1 MRVSVYNQEGEK
13 VGTAMLPKE
22 IFDVKMNPDLVHQ
35 AYVAQISS
43 SRQVS
48 ASTKTRAERRGGGR
62 KPWRQ
67 KGTGR
72 ARAGSIRSPIWR
84 KGGVTFGPRKD
95 KVYRKKINK
104 KARRKALFMVLSS
117 KVKDKEL
124 ILVDKLRLA
133 KTKTKEMIRVLNNL
147 LKGSKETLLVATAG
161 KNEAVVRANRNIPST
176 KTIRADSLNVVDLLS
191 YKYLLMPK
199 EAVKIIKETY
209 LKTK

>member
-1 MRVSVYNQEGEK
+1 MRVSVYNQKGEK
-13 VGTAMLPKE
+13 TGVALLPKE
-22 IFDVKMNPDLVHQ
+22 IFDVKLSPDLVHQ

-43 SRQVS
+43 ARRVI

-84 KGGVTFGPRKD
+84 KGGITFGPRKERVF
-95 KVYRKKINK
+95 KIKINK

-124 ILVDKLRLA
+124 IIVDKLKIA
-133 KTKTKEMIRVLNNL
+133 KAKTKEMVKLLDNL
-147 LKGSKETLLVATAG
+147 IKKKDKILVATAG
-161 KNEAVVRANRNIPST
+161 KNETVVRVNKNISYT

-209 LKTK
+209 LKT

>member
-1 MRVSVYNQEGEK
+1 MRVSVYNQQGEK
-13 VGTAMLPKE
+13 TGTALLPKD

-35 AYVAQISS
+35 AYVAQIAG
-43 SRQVS
+43 SRRVI

-72 ARAGSIRSPIWR
+72 ARVGSIRSPIWR
-84 KGGVTFGPRKD
+84 KGGVVFGPKKE
-95 KVYRKKINK
+95 KVYKIKINK

-124 ILVDKLRLA
+124 ILVDKLELA
-133 KTKTKEMIRVLNNL
+133 KAKTKEMVKILNNL
-147 LKGSKETLLVATAG
+147 LKDELPVLVATAG
-161 KNEAVVRANRNIPST
+161 KNETVVRANKNIPYT

-209 LKTK
+209 LKP

>member
-1 MRVSVYNQEGEK
+1 MRITVYNQKGEK
-13 VGTAMLPKE
+13 AGTAILPKE
-22 IFDVKMNPDLVHQ
+22 IFGVKMNSRLVHQ

-43 SRQVS
+43 FRQVS

-62 KPWRQ
+62 KPWQQ

-95 KVYRKKINK
+95 RVYSKKINK
-104 KARRKALFMVLSS
+104 KAKRKALFMVLSA
-117 KVKDKEL
+117 KAKDKEL
-124 ILVDKLRLA
+124 MLVDKFKLTKA
-133 KTKTKEMIRVLNNL
+133 KTSQMVKVLNDL
-147 LKGSKETLLVATAG
+147 FKDKVTVLVAMAG

-199 EAVKIIKETY
+199 EAVKVIKETY
-209 LKTK
+209 LKT

>member
-1 MRVSVYNQEGEK
+1 
-13 VGTAMLPKE
+13 MLPKE
-22 IFDVKMNPDLVHQ
+22 IFDVKLNPDLVHQ

-84 KGGVTFGPRKD
+84 KGGVTFGPNKD
-95 KVYRKKINK
+95 RIYAKKINK
-104 KARRKALFMVLSS
+104 KAKRKALFMVLST

-124 ILVDKLRLA
+124 ILVDNLKLTKV
-133 KTKTKEMIRVLNNL
+133 KTSQMVKVLNSL
-147 LKGSKETLLVATAG
+147 FKDKITVLVATAG

-199 EAVKIIKETY
+199 EAVKVIKEVY
-209 LKTK
+209 LKNKNHEAI